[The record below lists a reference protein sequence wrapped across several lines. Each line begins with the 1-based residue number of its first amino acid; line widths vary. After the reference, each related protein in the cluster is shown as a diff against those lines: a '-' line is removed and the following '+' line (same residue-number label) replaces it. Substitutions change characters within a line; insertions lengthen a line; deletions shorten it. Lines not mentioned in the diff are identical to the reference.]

1 MEGEPSA
8 VTLDTACDT
17 IREQHLR
24 AGERWRRREESEAV
38 LQSLQALVEEAELRN
53 LSSDRQV
60 PDEMWRRLER
70 LAERVPVDPP
80 RDLWRA
86 QMTPRLH
93 DALLRWQGS
102 LLDRIVPHRV
112 EFSDRFD

>member
-1 MEGEPSA
+1 M
-8 VTLDTACDT
+8 TLDTACDT
-17 IREQHLR
+17 IRQEHVR
-24 AGERWRRREESEAV
+24 AGERWRRQEESTAV
-38 LQSLQALVEEAELRN
+38 LQSLQELIDQVELRN
-53 LSSDRQV
+53 LSRDRQV

-93 DALLRWQGS
+93 DALLRWQGT
-102 LLDRIVPHRV
+102 LLDRMAPHRV